1 MRLMLVSERVLLTL
15 WVGSMW
21 AVGYLAAPTL
31 FNVLDDRRLAGTIA
45 GHLFGAISYIGFV
58 AGGLLLLG
66 ALYAAG
72 RCWYKRWRVWGL
84 IAMLAV
90 TAVGEF
96 LLRPEMSVLRD
107 AGLVEGTETAARF
120 AYLHGLSSTLFLFNS
135 LMGLILVMFG
145 VVPKEDAGAPQTLR
159 WR

>member
-1 MRLMLVSERVLLTL
+1 
-15 WVGSMW
+15 
-21 AVGYLAAPTL
+21 
-31 FNVLDDRRLAGTIA
+31 
-45 GHLFGAISYIGFV
+45 
-58 AGGLLLLG
+58 
-66 ALYAAG
+66 
-72 RCWYKRWRVWGL
+72 
-84 IAMLAV
+84 MLAV